1 MKVLVAYVSQTGNTK
16 KIADAIF
23 QEIKAD
29 KEIKELGEVDN
40 LEGYD
45 FAFIG
50 YPIMQFAPAKPAQEF
65 LEKNS
70 SGNKVALFMTHAVPE
85 GAPPIQDYI
94 AKSKEAAAGA
104 DVAGIFECQGELAA
118 SIIEM
123 LLKSDDPEMRA
134 FGEMGPST
142 KGQPDAAQIEKAGAF
157 AREIMEKI
165 T

>member
-1 MKVLVAYVSQTGNTK
+1 MKVLVAYVSQSGNTK
-16 KIADAIF
+16 KVADAIF
-23 QEIKAD
+23 QEIQAD
-29 KEIKELGEVDN
+29 KEIKELGEVSD

-45 FAFIG
+45 LAFIG
-50 YPIMQFAPAKPAQEF
+50 YPIMQFGPAKPAQAF
-65 LEKNS
+65 LEENS
-70 SGNKVALFMTHAVPE
+70 SGKKIALFMTHAVPD
-85 GAPPIQDYI
+85 GAPPVEAYI

-118 SIIEM
+118 NLIEM

-142 KGQPDAAQIEKAGAF
+142 KGQPDAARLEKAGAF
-157 AREIMEKI
+157 AKEIMEKV

>member
-16 KIADAIF
+16 KVADAIF
-23 QEIKAD
+23 EEIQAD
-29 KEIKELGEVDN
+29 KEIKELGEVND

-45 FAFIG
+45 LAFIG
-50 YPIMQFAPAKPAQEF
+50 FPIMQFGPAKPAQEF

-70 SGNKVALFMTHAVPE
+70 SGKKVALFMTHAVPE

-104 DVAGIFECQGELAA
+104 DVVGTFDCQGELAA
-118 SIIEM
+118 AVIEM
-123 LLKSDDPEMRA
+123 LLKSDNPEFRA

-142 KGQPDAAQIEKAGAF
+142 KGQPDAARIEKARAF
-157 AREIMEKI
+157 AREIMGK
-165 T
+165 